1 MGRTDTGTPARL
13 PDQSGYVGRE
23 GVRVWW
29 ETYGTGDRT
38 LLLLP
43 AWSIVHSRL
52 WKAQIHYLA
61 RHFRVVTFD
70 GRGNGLSDRPDDE
83 AAYADSEM
91 VADAVAVLDAV
102 GVPSVVA
109 IGMSCGGRWA
119 LALAATYPGRVSGV
133 VAIAPAVPLLTPN
146 DPERDQYGFEA
157 ELDSHEGWA
166 KDTRAYWLRDYPG
179 FLEFFFGQ
187 MFNEPHS
194 SKQIDDCVAWGL
206 DTTPE
211 TLLLTEC
218 ASPFAD
224 RAAAEA
230 MCRAIRAPVLVIH
243 GDQDRITPWHR
254 GARVAELT
262 SRRLVTLE
270 GAGHGPMARDP
281 VRVNHLIRSFADEVY
296 GAPPRTERWVRG
308 GCRSRRALFVSSPIG
323 LGHAWRDVAIAD
335 QLRRRVPDLEI
346 EWLAQS
352 PVTAVLEHRGET
364 IHPASASLASESAHF
379 DREASEH
386 ALDAFGALRRMDEI
400 LCANFMVFDDVVS
413 EDAFDLWIGDE
424 AWDVD
429 HFLHENP
436 ERKTAAYAWLTDFVG
451 FLPLPEGGAREAEL
465 TADYNADMIEHVERF
480 PRVRD
485 RAIFVGEPADVVP
498 GTFGPGLPE
507 IRAWTERHYDFCG
520 YIPAPELACAPDR
533 QTLRAQLGWG
543 PAETICV
550 VAVGGTAAGT
560 PLLRRAVQALPA
572 LRERIPDL
580 RMIAV
585 AGPRIDPGSLPA
597 SPGLELRGYVH
608 ALHRE
613 LAACDVAIVQGGLT
627 TGMELVAAGTPFVSI
642 PLARHFEQRRH
653 VRHRLE
659 RYGARVSLDYAAA
672 TPAALAD
679 AVVHV
684 LARPVDYLP
693 VAKGGA
699 ARAAALI
706 AELLVWP
713 NTTA

>member
-1 MGRTDTGTPARL
+1 MGRTDTETPARL
-13 PDQSGYVGRE
+13 PDESGYVERD

-29 ETYGTGDRT
+29 ESYGTGDRA

-70 GRGNGLSDRPDDE
+70 GRGNGLSDRPDGA
-83 AAYADSEM
+83 AAYADSEV
-91 VADAVAVLDAV
+91 VADAVSVLDAA
-102 GVPSVVA
+102 GVPSPLVV
-109 IGMSCGGRWA
+109 GMSCGGRFA
-119 LALAATYPGRVSGV
+119 LELAATHPERVCGV
-133 VAIAPAVPLLTPN
+133 VAIAPAIPLLTPN
-146 DPERDQYGFEA
+146 NPERDRYGFEA

-166 KDTRAYWLRDYPG
+166 KDTRQYWLRDYRG

-206 DTTPE
+206 DTTAQ

-218 ASPFAD
+218 VPPFAD

-230 MCRAIRAPVLVIH
+230 ICRAVRVPVLVIH
-243 GDQDRITPWHR
+243 GDRDEITPWER

-270 GAGHGPMARDP
+270 GAGHGPQARDP
-281 VRVNHLIRSFADEVY
+281 VRVNRLIRSFADEVY
-296 GAPPRTERWVRG
+296 GAPPGAARWVRA
-308 GCRSRRALFVSSPIG
+308 RSRARRALFVSSPIG

-335 QLRRRVPDLEI
+335 ALRRRVPDLDI
-346 EWLAQS
+346 QWLAQS
-352 PVTAVLEHRGET
+352 PVTAVLERRGET
-364 IHPASASLASESAHF
+364 IHPASASLASESGHF
-379 DREASEH
+379 DREAGEH
-386 ALDAFGALRRMDEI
+386 ELNAFRALRRMDEI

-429 HFLHENP
+429 YFLHENP
-436 ERKTAAYAWLTDFVG
+436 ERKTTAYAWLTDFVG

-465 TADYNADMIEHVERF
+465 TADYNAEMIEQIERF
-480 PRVRD
+480 PRIRD
-485 RAIFVGEPADVVP
+485 RSIFVGEPADVVP
-498 GTFGPGLPE
+498 GAFGPGLPE

-520 YIPAPELACAPDR
+520 YIPAPDLASQPDR
-533 QTLRAQLGWG
+533 ETLRAQLGWG
-543 PAETICV
+543 PDETICV
-550 VAVGGTAAGT
+550 VAVGGTAVGA
-560 PLLRRAVQALPA
+560 PLLRRAVDALPV
-572 LRERIPDL
+572 LRERIAQL

-585 AGPRIDPGSLPA
+585 AGPRIDPASLPVW
-597 SPGLELRGYVH
+597 PGLELRGYVH
-608 ALHRE
+608 GLHRE

-627 TGMELVAAGTPFVSI
+627 TGMELIAAGTPFVSI

-659 RYGARVSLDYAAA
+659 RYGAAVSLDYADA
-672 TPAALAD
+672 TPTALAD
-679 AVVHV
+679 AVVRA
-684 LARPVDYLP
+684 LARPVEYLP
-693 VAKGGA
+693 VAPGGA
-699 ARAAALI
+699 ARAAELI
-706 AELLVWP
+706 AELL
-713 NTTA
+713 

>member
-1 MGRTDTGTPARL
+1 MGRTDTETPARL
-13 PDQSGYVGRE
+13 PDESGYVERD

-29 ETYGTGDRT
+29 ESYGTGDRA

-52 WKAQIHYLA
+52 WKGQIHYLA
-61 RHFRVVTFD
+61 RHFRLVTFD
-70 GRGNGLSDRPDDE
+70 GRGNGLSDRPDGA
-83 AAYADSEM
+83 AAYADAEM
-91 VADAVAVLDAV
+91 VADAVSVLDAA
-102 GVPSVVA
+102 GVASPLVV
-109 IGMSCGGRWA
+109 GMSCGGRFA
-119 LALAATYPGRVSGV
+119 LELAATHPERVCGV

-146 DPERDQYGFEA
+146 HPDRDQYGFEA

-166 KDTRAYWLRDYPG
+166 KDTRQYWDYRG
-179 FLEFFFGQ
+179 FLEFFFAH

-206 DTTPE
+206 DTTAE

-218 ASPFAD
+218 VPPFAD

-230 MCRAIRAPVLVIH
+230 ICRAVRVPVLVIH
-243 GDQDRITPWHR
+243 GDRDEITPWER

-270 GAGHGPMARDP
+270 GAGHGPQGRDP
-281 VRVNHLIRSFADEVY
+281 VRVNRLIRSFADEVY
-296 GAPPRTERWVRG
+296 GAPPCAARWVRG
-308 GCRSRRALFVSSPIG
+308 RSRARRALFVSSPIG

-335 QLRRRVPDLEI
+335 ALRRQVPDLDI
-346 EWLAQS
+346 QWLAQS
-352 PVTAVLEHRGET
+352 PVTAVLERQGET
-364 IHPASASLASESAHF
+364 IHPASASLASESGHF
-379 DREASEH
+379 DREAGEH
-386 ALDAFGALRRMDEI
+386 ELNAFRALRRMDEI

-424 AWDVD
+424 AWDID
-429 HFLHENP
+429 YFLHENP

-451 FLPLPEGGAREAEL
+451 FLPLPEGGTREAEL
-465 TADYNADMIEHVERF
+465 TADYNAEMIEQVERF
-480 PRVRD
+480 PRIRD
-485 RAIFVGEPADVVP
+485 RAIFVGEPADIV
-498 GTFGPGLPE
+498 GGSFGPGLPE

-520 YIPAPELACAPDR
+520 YIPAPELASAGDR
-533 QTLRAQLGWG
+533 ETLRAQFGWG

-550 VAVGGTAAGT
+550 VAVGGTAVGA
-560 PLLRRAVQALPA
+560 PLLQRAVQALPA

-585 AGPRIDPGSLPA
+585 AGPRIDADALPA

-627 TGMELVAAGTPFVSI
+627 TGMELIAAGTPFVSI

-659 RYGARVSLDYAAA
+659 RYGAAISLDYANA

-679 AVVHV
+679 AVVRA
-684 LARPVDYLP
+684 LARPVEYLP
-693 VAKGGA
+693 VQPGGA

-706 AELLVWP
+706 AELL
-713 NTTA
+713 

>member
-1 MGRTDTGTPARL
+1 MGRTDTETPARL
-13 PDQSGYVGRE
+13 PDESGYVERG

-29 ETYGTGDRT
+29 DAYGTGDRA

-43 AWSIVHSRL
+43 TWSIVHSRL

-70 GRGNGLSDRPDDE
+70 GRGNGLSDRPDDK

-91 VADAVAVLDAV
+91 VADAVDVLDAV
-102 GVPSVVA
+102 GVRSVVA
-109 IGMSCGGRWA
+109 VGMSCGGRFA
-119 LALAATYPGRVSGV
+119 LALAATRPERVCGV
-133 VAIAPAVPLLTPN
+133 VAIAPAVSKLTPN
-146 DPERDQYGFEA
+146 HPGRDEHDFEA
-157 ELDSHEGWA
+157 RLDCTEGWA
-166 KDTRAYWLRDYPG
+166 KDNRYHWLADYPD
-179 FLEFFFGQ
+179 FLEFFFAQ

-218 ASPFAD
+218 VPPFAD

-230 MCRAIRAPVLVIH
+230 MCRAVGAPVLVIH
-243 GDQDRITPWHR
+243 GDQDQITPWHR

-262 SRRLVTLE
+262 SRRLVTLQ

-281 VRVNHLIRSFADEVY
+281 VHINHLIRSFADEVY

-308 GCRSRRALFVSSPIG
+308 GSRPRRALFVSSPIG

-352 PVTAVLEHRGET
+352 PVTTVLEHRGET

-386 ALDAFGALRRMDEI
+386 QLDAFGALRRMDEI

-465 TADYNADMIEHVERF
+465 TADYNAEMIEHVERF
-480 PRVRD
+480 PRIRD
-485 RAIFVGEPADVVP
+485 RAIFVGEPDDVVP

-520 YIPAPELACAPDR
+520 YIPAPGVAAATDR
-533 QTLRAQLGWG
+533 EALRTELGWG

-550 VAVGGTAAGT
+550 VAVGGTAVGA
-560 PLLRRAVQALPA
+560 PLLRRAVEALPA
-572 LRERIPDL
+572 MRERIADL

-585 AGPRIDPGSLPA
+585 AGPRIDANSLPT

-627 TGMELVAAGTPFVSI
+627 TGMELIAAGTPFVSI

-659 RYGARVSLDYAAA
+659 RYGARLSLDYADA
-672 TPAALAD
+672 TGAALAD
-679 AVVHV
+679 AVVEV
-684 LARPVDYLP
+684 LARPVEYLP
-693 VAKGGA
+693 VAEGGA
-699 ARAAALI
+699 SRAAALI
-706 AELLVWP
+706 AELL
-713 NTTA
+713 

>member
-1 MGRTDTGTPARL
+1 MGRTDTETPARL
-13 PDQSGYVGRE
+13 PDQSGYVERD

-29 ETYGTGDRT
+29 EAHGTGDRA

-43 AWSIVHSRL
+43 TWSIVHSRL
-52 WKAQIHYLA
+52 WKGQIHYLA

-70 GRGNGLSDRPDDE
+70 GRGNGLSDRPDNT
-83 AAYADSEM
+83 AAYVDSEM

-102 GVPSVVA
+102 GVSSAVVV
-109 IGMSCGGRWA
+109 GLSCGGRFA
-119 LALAATYPGRVSGV
+119 LTLAATHPGRVGGV
-133 VAIAPAVPLLTPN
+133 VAIAPAVTRLTPN
-146 DPERDQYGFEA
+146 HSDREEYDFEA
-157 ELDSHEGWA
+157 RLDTYEGWA
-166 KDTRAYWLRDYPG
+166 KENRHHWLSDYRDY
-179 FLEFFFGQ
+179 LEFFFAQ

-194 SKQIDDCVAWGL
+194 SKQIEDCVAWGL

-218 ASPFAD
+218 VPPFAD
-224 RAAAEA
+224 RAKAEA
-230 MCRAIRAPVLVIH
+230 MCRAIGVPVLVIH
-243 GDQDRITPWHR
+243 GDRDEITPWDR

-270 GAGHGPMARDP
+270 GAGHGPPARDP

-296 GAPPRTERWVRG
+296 GAPPRSSRWVRG
-308 GCRSRRALFVSSPIG
+308 QVRSRRALFVSSPIG

-346 EWLAQS
+346 QWLAQS
-352 PVTAVLEHRGET
+352 PVTSVLERRGEL
-364 IHPASASLASESAHF
+364 IHPASASLASESGHF
-379 DREASEH
+379 DREAGDHE
-386 ALDAFGALRRMDEI
+386 LNAFEALRRMDEI

-451 FLPLPEGGAREAEL
+451 FLPLPEGGPREAEL
-465 TADYNADMIEHVERF
+465 TADYNAEMIEHVERF
-480 PRVRD
+480 PRIRD
-485 RAIFVGEPADVVP
+485 RSIFVGEAADIVP

-520 YIPAPELACAPDR
+520 YIPAPELASALDR
-533 QTLRAQLGWG
+533 ENLRAQLGWG

-550 VAVGGTAAGT
+550 VAVGGTAVGA
-560 PLLRRAVQALPA
+560 PLLERVVRALPA
-572 LRERIPDL
+572 IRERITGL

-585 AGPRIDPGSLPA
+585 AGPRIDPAWLPA
-597 SPGLELRGYVH
+597 SPGLELHGYVH
-608 ALHRE
+608 ALHRQ

-627 TGMELVAAGTPFVSI
+627 TGMELIAAGTPFVSI
-642 PLARHFEQRRH
+642 PLGRHFEQRRH

-659 RYGARVSLDYAAA
+659 RYGAGVRLDYADA
-672 TPAALAD
+672 TPEALAE
-679 AVVHV
+679 AVVGA
-684 LARPVDYLP
+684 LAAPVEYLP
-693 VAKGGA
+693 VTGGGA
-699 ARAAALI
+699 ERAAELI
-706 AELLVWP
+706 AELL
-713 NTTA
+713 

>member
-1 MGRTDTGTPARL
+1 MGRTDTETPARL
-13 PDQSGYVGRE
+13 PDECGYVERD
-23 GVRVWW
+23 GVRVRWDA
-29 ETYGTGDRT
+29 YGTGDRA

-43 AWSIVHSRL
+43 TWSIVHSRL

-70 GRGNGLSDRPDDE
+70 GRGNGLSDRPDDP

-91 VADAVAVLDAV
+91 VADAVAVLDAAGVRCALAV
-102 GVPSVVA
+102 GL
-109 IGMSCGGRWA
+109 SCGGRFA
-119 LALAATYPGRVSGV
+119 LTLAATHPELVLGV
-133 VAIAPAVPLLTPN
+133 VAIAPAVPELTP
-146 DPERDQYGFEA
+146 PHPWRDEDDFEA
-157 ELDSHEGWA
+157 RLDAYEGWA
-166 KDTRAYWLRDYPG
+166 KENRHYWLQDYRD
-179 FLEFFFGQ
+179 FLEFFFAQ
-187 MFNEPHS
+187 MYNEPHS
-194 SKQIDDCVAWGL
+194 SKQIEDCVAWGL
-206 DTTPE
+206 DITPE

-218 ASPFAD
+218 VPPFTD
-224 RAAAEA
+224 REQAEA
-230 MCRAIRAPVLVIH
+230 MCRAVRAPLLVIH
-243 GDQDRITPWHR
+243 GDQDQLQPWDR

-262 SRRLVTLE
+262 GGRLVTLE
-270 GAGHGPMARDP
+270 GAGHGPHARDP

-296 GAPPRTERWVRG
+296 GAPPRRDRWVRG
-308 GCRSRRALFVSSPIG
+308 RLRPRRALFVSSPIG

-346 EWLAQS
+346 QWLAQS
-352 PVTAVLEHRGET
+352 PVTAVLERRGET
-364 IHPASASLASESAHF
+364 IHPASASLASESGHF
-379 DREASEH
+379 DREAGEH
-386 ALDAFGALRRMDEI
+386 ELDAFRALRRMDEI

-429 HFLHENP
+429 YFLHENP
-436 ERKTAAYAWLTDFVG
+436 ERKTAAYVWLTDFVG

-465 TADYNADMIEHVERF
+465 TADYNAEMIEHVERF
-480 PRVRD
+480 PRIRD

-498 GTFGPGLPE
+498 GSFGPGLPE

-520 YIPAPELACAPDR
+520 YIPAPELASAPDR
-533 QTLRAQLGWG
+533 QTLRAQFGWG

-550 VAVGGTAAGT
+550 VAVGGTAVGA
-560 PLLRRAVQALPA
+560 PLLRRIVEALP
-572 LRERIPDL
+572 LIRERIADL

-585 AGPRIDPGSLPA
+585 AGPRIDPASLPA
-597 SPGLELRGYVH
+597 SAGLELRGYVH

-627 TGMELVAAGTPFVSI
+627 TGMELIASGTPFVSI

-659 RYGARVSLDYAAA
+659 RYGAAVSLDYADA
-672 TPAALAD
+672 TPAAVAD
-679 AVVHV
+679 AVVRA
-684 LARPVDYLP
+684 LARPVEYLP
-693 VAKGGA
+693 VAPGGA

-706 AELLVWP
+706 AELL
-713 NTTA
+713 

>member
-1 MGRTDTGTPARL
+1 MGRTDTETPARL
-13 PDQSGYVGRE
+13 PDEAGYVERD

-29 ETYGTGDRT
+29 ESYGSGDRT

-43 AWSIVHSRL
+43 TWSIVHSRL

-70 GRGNGLSDRPDDE
+70 GRGNGLSDRPDDK

-91 VADAVAVLDAV
+91 VADAVEVLDVAGVRGAV
-102 GVPSVVA
+102 VV
-109 IGMSCGGRWA
+109 GMSCGGRFA
-119 LALAATYPGRVSGV
+119 LALAAAHPERVSGV
-133 VAIAPAVPLLTPN
+133 VAIAPSVPLLTP
-146 DPERDQYGFEA
+146 PHPFRDKYRFEA

-166 KDTRAYWLRDYPG
+166 KDTRQYWLRDYRD
-179 FLEFFFGQ
+179 FLEFFFAE
-187 MFNEPHS
+187 MYNEPHS
-194 SKQIDDCVAWGL
+194 TKQIDDCVAWGL

-218 ASPFAD
+218 VAPFAD
-224 RAAAEA
+224 RAEAEA
-230 MCRAIRAPVLVIH
+230 MCRAVRAPVLVIH
-243 GDQDRITPWHR
+243 GDQDRITPWDR

-262 SRRLVTLE
+262 SRRLVTLQ
-270 GAGHGPMARDP
+270 GAGHGPQGRDP
-281 VRVNHLIRSFADEVY
+281 VRVNHLIRAFADEVC
-296 GAPPRTERWVRG
+296 GGPPRTTRWVHG
-308 GCRSRRALFVSSPIG
+308 GCRPRRALFVSSPIG

-335 QLRRRVPDLEI
+335 QLRQRVPGLEI
-346 EWLAQS
+346 HWLAQS
-352 PVTAVLEHRGET
+352 PVTSVLERRGET
-364 IHPASASLASESAHF
+364 IHPASASLASESGHF
-379 DREASEH
+379 DREATDHE
-386 ALDAFGALRRMDEI
+386 LDAFRALRRMDEI

-451 FLPLPEGGAREAEL
+451 FLPLPEGGPREAAL
-465 TADYNADMIEHVERF
+465 TADYNAEMIEHVERF
-480 PRVRD
+480 PRIRD
-485 RAIFVGEPADVVP
+485 RAIFVGEPADLVP
-498 GTFGPGLPE
+498 DTFGPGLPE

-520 YIPAPELACAPDR
+520 YIPAPGLAAQPDR
-533 QTLRAQLGWG
+533 ETLRAQLGWG
-543 PAETICV
+543 AGETICV
-550 VAVGGTAAGT
+550 VAVGGTAVGA
-560 PLLRRAVQALPA
+560 PLLRRAVEALPA
-572 LRERIPDL
+572 LRERIADL

-585 AGPRIDPGSLPA
+585 TGPRIDPGSFPA

-608 ALHRE
+608 GLHRE

-627 TGMELVAAGTPFVSI
+627 TGMELIAAGTPFVSI

-659 RYGARVSLDYAAA
+659 RYGARIRLDCADATPDALAAA
-672 TPAALAD
+672 VVGALAS
-679 AVVHV
+679 
-684 LARPVDYLP
+684 PVDYLP
-693 VAKGGA
+693 VAAGGA

-706 AELLVWP
+706 AELL
-713 NTTA
+713 

>member
-1 MGRTDTGTPARL
+1 MGRTDTETPARL
-13 PDQSGYVGRE
+13 PDESGYVQRG

-29 ETYGTGDRT
+29 ESYGTGDRT

-43 AWSIVHSRL
+43 TWSIVHSRL

-70 GRGNGLSDRPDDE
+70 GRGNGLSDRPDDP

-102 GVPSVVA
+102 GAGRAVA
-109 IGMSCGGRWA
+109 VGLSCGGRFA
-119 LALAATYPGRVSGV
+119 LTLAATHPERVGGV
-133 VAIAPAVPLLTPN
+133 VAIAPAVPELTP
-146 DPERDQYGFEA
+146 PHPWRDEHDFEA
-157 ELDSHEGWA
+157 QLDVYEGWA
-166 KDTRAYWLRDYPG
+166 KENRHYWLQDYRD
-179 FLEFFFGQ
+179 FLEFFFAQ
-187 MFNEPHS
+187 MYNEPHS

-206 DTTPE
+206 DITPE

-218 ASPFAD
+218 VPPFAD

-230 MCRAIRAPVLVIH
+230 MCRAVRAPVLVIH
-243 GDQDRITPWHR
+243 GDQDQLQPWDR

-262 SRRLVTLE
+262 GGRLVTLE
-270 GAGHGPMARDP
+270 GTGHGPQARDP
-281 VRVNHLIRSFADEVY
+281 VRVNHLIRSFANEVY
-296 GAPPRTERWVRG
+296 GAPARTERWVRG
-308 GCRSRRALFVSSPIG
+308 GCRPRRALFVSSPIG

-352 PVTAVLEHRGET
+352 PVTTVLKRRGET
-364 IHPASASLASESAHF
+364 IHPASESLASESGHF
-379 DREASEH
+379 DREAGDHE
-386 ALDAFGALRRMDEI
+386 LDAFRALRRMDEI

-413 EDAFDLWIGDE
+413 EEAFDLWIGDE

-436 ERKTAAYAWLTDFVG
+436 ELKTAAFAWLTDFVG
-451 FLPLPEGGAREAEL
+451 FLPLPEGDAREAEL
-465 TADYNADMIEHVERF
+465 TADYNAEMIEHVERF
-480 PRVRD
+480 PRIRD

-520 YIPAPELACAPDR
+520 YIPAPGVAAATDR
-533 QTLRAQLGWG
+533 ETLRAELGWG

-550 VAVGGTAAGT
+550 VAVGGTAVGA
-560 PLLRRAVQALPA
+560 PLLRRAGQALPA

-585 AGPRIDPGSLPA
+585 TGPRIDPASLPA

-627 TGMELVAAGTPFVSI
+627 TGMELIAAGTPFVSI

-659 RYGARVSLDYAAA
+659 RYGAGVSLSYADA
-672 TPAALAD
+672 TPTAMAD
-679 AVVHV
+679 AVADV
-684 LARPVDYLP
+684 LARPVEYLP
-693 VAKGGA
+693 VAEGGA
-699 ARAAALI
+699 ERAAALI
-706 AELLVWP
+706 AELL
-713 NTTA
+713 

>member
-1 MGRTDTGTPARL
+1 MGRTETETRARL
-13 PDQSGYVGRE
+13 PDQSGYVERD

-29 ETYGTGDRT
+29 DAYGTGDRA

-43 AWSIVHSRL
+43 TWSIVHSRL

-70 GRGNGLSDRPDDE
+70 GRGNGLSDRPTNTT
-83 AAYADSEM
+83 AYADPET
-91 VADAVAVLDAV
+91 VADAVDVLDAAGV
-102 GVPSVVA
+102 GSTVA
-109 IGMSCGGRWA
+109 VGLSCGGRFA
-119 LALAATYPGRVSGV
+119 LALAAAHPERVDGV
-133 VAIAPAVPLLTPN
+133 VAIAPAVTLLTPN
-146 DPERDQYGFEA
+146 HPDRDEYDFEMR
-157 ELDSHEGWA
+157 LDAYEGWA
-166 KDTRAYWLRDYPG
+166 KENRHHWLADYQDY
-179 FLEFFFGQ
+179 LEFFFAE

-218 ASPFAD
+218 VPPFAD

-230 MCRAIRAPVLVIH
+230 MCRAVRAPVIVIH
-243 GDQDRITPWHR
+243 GDQDEITPWHR

-270 GAGHGPMARDP
+270 GAGHGPQARDP
-281 VRVNHLIRSFADEVY
+281 VRINHLIRSFADEVY
-296 GAPPRTERWVRG
+296 GARPRAERWVRG
-308 GCRSRRALFVSSPIG
+308 RVRPRRALFVSSPIG

-352 PVTAVLEHRGET
+352 PVTAVLERRGET

-379 DREASEH
+379 DREANGHE
-386 ALDAFGALRRMDEI
+386 LNAFQALRRMDEI
-400 LCANFMVFDDVVS
+400 LCANFMVFDDVVN
-413 EDAFDLWIGDE
+413 EETYDLWIGDE

-451 FLPLPEGGAREAEL
+451 YLPLPEGGAREAAL
-465 TADYNADMIEHVERF
+465 TADYNAEMIEQIARF
-480 PRVRD
+480 PRIRD

-507 IRAWTERHYDFCG
+507 IRAWTEEHYDFCG
-520 YIPAPELACAPDR
+520 YIPAPDLRSLPDR
-533 QTLRAQLGWG
+533 ATLRAELGWG
-543 PAETICV
+543 ADETICV
-550 VAVGGTAAGT
+550 VAVGGTAVGE

-572 LRERIPDL
+572 LRERISDL

-585 AGPRIDPGSLPA
+585 TGPRIDPASLPGL
-597 SPGLELRGYVH
+597 PRLELRGYVH

-627 TGMELVAAGTPFVSI
+627 TGMELVAAGAPFVSV

-653 VRHRLE
+653 VRHRLG
-659 RYGARVSLDYAAA
+659 RYGARVSLDYADA
-672 TPAALAD
+672 TPTALAD
-679 AVVHV
+679 AVAGL
-684 LARPVDYLP
+684 LARPVEYLP
-693 VAKGGA
+693 VAGGGA
-699 ARAAALI
+699 SRAAALI
-706 AELLVWP
+706 AELL
-713 NTTA
+713 

>member
-1 MGRTDTGTPARL
+1 MGRTDTETPARL
-13 PDQSGYVGRE
+13 PDDSGYLERD

-29 ETYGTGDRT
+29 DAYGTGDRA
-38 LLLLP
+38 LFLLP
-43 AWSIVHSRL
+43 TWSIVHSRL

-70 GRGNGLSDRPDDE
+70 GRGNGLSDRPDDA

-91 VADAVAVLDAV
+91 VADAVAVLDATGV
-102 GVPSVVA
+102 GCALVV
-109 IGMSCGGRWA
+109 GMSCGGRFA
-119 LALAATYPGRVSGV
+119 LTLAATHPERVSGV
-133 VAIAPAVPLLTPN
+133 VALAPAVPLLTPPN
-146 DPERDQYGFEA
+146 PDREQYDFEA
-157 ELDSHEGWA
+157 RLDTDEGWA
-166 KDTRAYWLRDYPG
+166 KDNRYHWLADYQD
-179 FLEFFFGQ
+179 FLEFFFAQ
-187 MFNEPHS
+187 MYNEPHS
-194 SKQIDDCVAWGL
+194 SKQIEDCVAWGL

-218 ASPFAD
+218 VAPFAD
-224 RAAAEA
+224 RAEAEA
-230 MCRAIRAPVLVIH
+230 MCRAVRAPVLVIH
-243 GDQDRITPWHR
+243 GDRDQITPWHR

-270 GAGHGPMARDP
+270 GAGHGPQGRDP

-296 GAPPRTERWVRG
+296 GARPRAERWVRG
-308 GCRSRRALFVSSPIG
+308 RLRPRRALFVSSPIG

-335 QLRRRVPDLEI
+335 ELRRRVPDLEI
-346 EWLAQS
+346 QWLAQS
-352 PVTAVLEHRGET
+352 PVTAVLERRGET

-379 DREASEH
+379 DREAGEH
-386 ALDAFGALRRMDEI
+386 ELDAFRALRRMDEI

-413 EDAFDLWIGDE
+413 EDAFDLWLGDE

-451 FLPLPEGGAREAEL
+451 FLPLPEGGAREAAL
-465 TADYNADMIEHVERF
+465 TADYNAEMIEQVERF
-480 PRVRD
+480 PRIRD
-485 RAIFVGEPADVVP
+485 RAIFVGEPADIVP

-520 YIPAPELACAPDR
+520 YIPAPELASAPDR
-533 QTLRAQLGWG
+533 ETLRAQFGWG
-543 PAETICV
+543 QEETICV
-550 VAVGGTAAGT
+550 VAVGGTAVGA
-560 PLLRRAVQALPA
+560 PLLRRIVEALPV
-572 LRERIPDL
+572 LRERVADL

-585 AGPRIDPGSLPA
+585 AGPRIDPESLPA

-627 TGMELVAAGTPFVSI
+627 TGMELIATGTPFVSI
-642 PLARHFEQRRH
+642 PLQRHFEQRRH

-659 RYGARVSLDYAAA
+659 RYGARLSLDYADA
-672 TPAALAD
+672 TPTGLAD
-679 AVVHV
+679 AVVSA
-684 LARPVDYLP
+684 LANPVAYLP
-693 VAKGGA
+693 VTQDGA

-706 AELLVWP
+706 AELL
-713 NTTA
+713 